1 MVESILYPIY
11 RYNCLPILKNAHPL
25 APSAVE
31 IPQQRGG
38 IATESGKCVAKNARS
53 LAANNLIY

>member
-1 MVESILYPIY
+1 MVESILYTIY

-38 IATESGKCVAKNARS
+38 IATESGKCDPK
-53 LAANNLIY
+53 IT